1 MAFKNAPVADT
12 YSTQRVPLVQ
22 SNTVDPIYDDVTT
35 TDFYNMMI
43 NVLPK
48 KFQNHD
54 GSNAMYSRTRPGV
67 TALAAPA
74 GISNAQMRGFYVWE
88 KTSTTVF
95 YFVVIGTV
103 VFTSNAPSG
112 PFTAV
117 NNFVTVSTNVV
128 RFTEFISST
137 NVKTL
142 IVVDGVEGI
151 VYTSNAA
158 GTKITDVDFP
168 TPHVPFPVFLDGRL
182 YLAKASTGD
191 IYCSDLDNAANWTAG
206 NFISSE
212 VYPDDVQALV
222 KIENSILAIG
232 LVGSEYFY
240 DAGNATGSPL
250 ARIENASLP
259 FGTNHYNT
267 IASTFNTIVLLTK
280 SPDGGLVLRRIEGF
294 KHEEIPC
301 NFLNQLIP
309 KVITVVTQSP
319 FVTAHLWRD
328 AGQLY
333 YTINI
338 NCTVNSNTAGNSGLT
353 FTYCFDTGMWVQFTR
368 GVDSG
373 RVSYGSGAHKP
384 YPVLFSQPGFGGF
397 HTLVAGQAFNAPF
410 VGYLDETAR
419 GTDTLYI
426 NSTSTSINYAVSSVT
441 ISNLNFGTLNRK
453 FMHRLAVD
461 YVNDDD
467 DGSTDALIPRVT
479 TWDYPSAQS
488 TAVARSL
495 MSSNF
500 TAGSSGFGMPMLTQL
515 GAFRNRWVKVESYGS
530 MTYRY
535 IDIDINKGSQ

>member
-1 MAFKNAPVADT
+1 MPFTNNPATST
-12 YSTQRVPLVQ
+12 YSTKRIPLVQ
-22 SNTVDPIYDDVTT
+22 SNTADPIYDDAGTT
-35 TDFYNMMI
+35 GFYNMMY

-48 KFQNHD
+48 KFTNPEGEQAIHT
-54 GSNAMYSRTRPGV
+54 RTRPGI
-67 TALAAPA
+67 TAVAAPA

-95 YFVVIGTV
+95 YYMVIGTV
-103 VFTSNAPSG
+103 IFTANAPSG
-112 PFTAV
+112 PWTAV
-117 NNFVTVSTNVV
+117 SNFATSLVNVV
-128 RFTEFISST
+128 RFTEFISSA
-137 NVKTL
+137 NVKSL
-142 IVVDGVEGI
+142 IIVDGLEGF
-151 VYTSNAA
+151 VFTTNAA
-158 GTKITDVDFP
+158 GTKIVDADFP

-182 YLAKASTGD
+182 YLAKSGTGD
-191 IYCSDLDNAANWTAG
+191 IYCSDLDAPASWTAG

-259 FGTNHYNT
+259 FGVNHYNT
-267 IASTFNTIVLLTK
+267 IASTFNTVVMLSK
-280 SPDGGLVLRRIEGF
+280 SPDGAMVLRRIEGF

-301 NFLNQLIP
+301 NFLNQIIP
-309 KVITVVTQSP
+309 LVITVVTSSP
-319 FVTAHLWRD
+319 FVQAHLWRD

-333 YTINI
+333 YTIN
-338 NCTVNSNTAGNSGLT
+338 VNFTKNTNTAGDAGLT

-373 RVSYGSGAHKP
+373 RTTYGSGSHKP
-384 YPVLFSQPGFGGF
+384 YPVLYTQPGFGGF

-410 VGYLDETAR
+410 IGYLDETNR

-426 NSTSTSINYAVSSVT
+426 NSTSTSINYYVSSVT
-441 ISNLNFGTLNRK
+441 LSNLTFGTMNKK
-453 FMHRLAVD
+453 FMHRVGVD

-479 TWDYPSAQS
+479 TWDYPVAQT

-495 MSSNF
+495 MGSNM
-500 TAGSSGFGMPMLTQL
+500 TSMPMLTQL
-515 GAFRNRWVKVESYGS
+515 GAFRQRWIKVECYGS
-530 MTYRY
+530 ITYRY
-535 IDIDINKGSQ
+535 IDVDINKGSQ